1 MKVVI
6 LAGGF
11 GSRLAEYTEV
21 IPKPM
26 VKIGNI
32 PMLIHIMRHYAKYGH
47 KEFYLALGYKSEL
60 IKDYFFNLNRFN
72 SDFTIDYSND
82 EIFIHN
88 KKSLDWKVTL
98 VDTGINSMT
107 GGRLKRI
114 KKYIDNQTFFMTYGD
129 GVSNVNL
136 DKLYK
141 YHEKQKKLVTVTIVR
156 PTSRFGEINLEQDKI
171 KSFIEKP
178 SSSKGWINGGFF
190 VMEPKFLDY
199 IKNDTTVL
207 EKEPLEKAAK
217 ENELVA
223 YKHNDF
229 WQCMDT
235 KRDKELLENLWSK
248 NKKFI

>member
-32 PMLIHIMRHYAKYGH
+32 PILIHIMRHYAKYGH

-88 KKSLDWKVTL
+88 
-98 VDTGINSMT
+98 
-107 GGRLKRI
+107 
-114 KKYIDNQTFFMTYGD
+114 
-129 GVSNVNL
+129 
-136 DKLYK
+136 
-141 YHEKQKKLVTVTIVR
+141 
-156 PTSRFGEINLEQDKI
+156 
-171 KSFIEKP
+171 
-178 SSSKGWINGGFF
+178 
-190 VMEPKFLDY
+190 
-199 IKNDTTVL
+199 
-207 EKEPLEKAAK
+207 
-217 ENELVA
+217 
-223 YKHNDF
+223 
-229 WQCMDT
+229 
-235 KRDKELLENLWSK
+235 
-248 NKKFI
+248 